1 MGKSLSRWK
10 RQAGK
15 VGMYGGPPL
24 ILLTVLNVYYGLG
37 AGTPRSKFYLIPFLK
52 DLSGNPIRQ
61 TTWGELGI
69 WSAQDSLLVV
79 LSLLGMICGTM
90 FARRGG
96 LMSLNDLLKLT
107 PGMGSIKGGQT
118 RTLRIGMEV
127 KTPGGLTGVIEHINP
142 ERVRVRSGQVSVH
155 LDKEELEAS
164 IKEKDD

>member
-37 AGTPRSKFYLIPFLK
+37 AGTPRSKFYLLPFLK
-52 DLSGNPIRQ
+52 DLGGNSIRQ
-61 TTWGELGI
+61 TPWGDVGI
-69 WSAQDSLLVV
+69 WSTQDSLLV
-79 LSLLGMICGTM
+79 LISLLGIICGTM

-107 PGMGSIKGGQT
+107 GGKHSIKGGQT